1 MSDPSYVAELKARYA
16 VYRQGKYADVPAV
29 VDSLATLLTEYG
41 AADREHT
48 AWPRWGEVIYQ
59 NYYLDAT
66 TYAEEVAYVRN
77 FAAARIAWLDEQ
89 LGYDPASVASLLL
102 HDSGPQVIYSVDG
115 IRRGFLH
122 PGINIVRS
130 SDGTVRKIWR
140 K

>member
-1 MSDPSYVAELKARYA
+1 M
-16 VYRQGKYADVPAV
+16 
-29 VDSLATLLTEYG
+29 LLTAGG
-41 AADREHT
+41 AADRDHR

-66 TYAEEVAYVRN
+66 TYAEEVAYVRH

-89 LGYDPASVASLLL
+89 LGYAPAAIAAPSAREYSQQAIWSAGGFMRGSL
-102 HDSGPQVIYSVDG
+102 Q
-115 IRRGFLH
+115 
-122 PGINIVRS
+122 PGLNIVRF